1 MLETKREQEA
11 LVKER
16 LDKKDKELARKREI
30 I

>member
-16 LDKKDKELARKREI
+16 LDKKDKELARKKEI